1 MQALRNT
8 VDMTSLHLEVMN
20 PHGDGDQLA
29 CVEAFKERQSE
40 WEDEV
45 EEGQGGHLFSF

>member
-1 MQALRNT
+1 MK
-8 VDMTSLHLEVMN
+8 

-45 EEGQGGHLFSF
+45 EVAVGDGGGEARGGT